1 MGGSPHIL
9 AHEKSEGATVR
20 DSTPIR
26 KETFL
31 SELTEHGS
39 LIYLSS
45 MCSLLHSRTSQ
56 AEVSR
61 GWGEVPG
68 GGGKAAERSD
78 PGAGGTAPE
87 QPQEGGTDRNPASP
101 GQKVARFQR
110 ERERVPSGP
119 APWGP
124 PLGSLT
130 ADVSAIASA
139 QPFLAL
145 GRSLTPNKLLS
156 LFISKDRT
164 WI

>member
-9 AHEKSEGATVR
+9 AQEKSEGATVR

-56 AEVSR
+56 AEVSW

-68 GGGKAAERSD
+68 GGGKAAEQSD

-87 QPQEGGTDRNPASP
+87 QPQEGGTDRNPAPP

-110 ERERVPSGP
+110 ERERERECPQGLSPGD
-119 APWGP
+119 
-124 PLGSLT
+124 LR
-130 ADVSAIASA
+130 
-139 QPFLAL
+139 LAV
-145 GRSLTPNKLLS
+145 
-156 LFISKDRT
+156 
-164 WI
+164 